1 MTSNIGPIPP
11 VDRPRVEVVEE
22 IPSPDAAI
30 QRAFL
35 AGAITSGLV
44 CVVVGTVFGFVL
56 GVQSSLP
63 RRAQEDR

>member
-30 QRAFL
+30 HRAFL
-35 AGAITSGLV
+35 AGAIASGVV
-44 CVVVGTVFGFVL
+44 CVVVGAVFGFVL

-63 RRAQEDR
+63 RRTQEDR